1 MSLHLLTLPISLII
15 DRFIG
20 EPRGYHP
27 LVAYGVLVDRIEA
40 MMNRGP
46 EKISKGA
53 IAWII
58 AVLPIV
64 VLVWLLDSLIG
75 GWWLSILFGWLAIG
89 WHSLRQHGTWV
100 VKALQNNDID
110 EARQKISWLVSRDTS
125 QLSSSDISKAG
136 IESILENGSDAIFA
150 PLFWLAVGG
159 APAVVAYRL
168 CNTLDAMWGYR
179 NERYE
184 QFGKF
189 SARVD
194 DLLNIIPARLTA
206 FTYGLVGNFKASMQS
221 WRAQAG
227 QWYSPNAGVV
237 MAAGAGALGISLGG
251 DAVYH
256 GKSKRR
262 PTLGNGKEPQ
272 VNDLSAALKL
282 VDRSVYLW
290 AIIALLF
297 GAISFL

>member
-1 MSLHLLTLPISLII
+1 MSIHLLTIPISLVT
-15 DRFIG
+15 DRILG
-20 EPRGYHP
+20 EPTRYHP
-27 LVAYGVLVDRIEA
+27 LVAYGKLVDRIESRL
-40 MMNRGP
+40 NRGP
-46 EKISKGA
+46 EKVSKGA

-64 VLVWLLDSLIG
+64 VLVWLLDTLIG

-89 WHSLRQHGTWV
+89 WQSLRQHGTWV
-100 VKALQNNDID
+100 EQALQAHDLD

-125 QLSSSDISKAG
+125 QLTPNEISKAG

-159 APAVVAYRL
+159 APAVVTYRL

-206 FTYGLVGNFKASMQS
+206 FTYGLVGDFRSAMLA

-237 MAAGAGALGISLGG
+237 MAAGAGALGIRLGG
-251 DAVYH
+251 NAIYH
-256 GKSKRR
+256 GKSKKR
-262 PTLGNGKEPQ
+262 PSLGLGEDPQ
-272 VNDLSAALKL
+272 TSDLSAALKL
-282 VDRSVYLW
+282 IDRSVYLW
-290 AIIALLF
+290 GIIALLF
-297 GAISFL
+297 SAISFF